1 MASSVRLYVRTGV
14 VGSWAVILGGTLIL
28 GIDRL
33 LGMLGTDGTNS
44 ISLATAGLPI
54 VALAETALINVYNGS
69 AVSVFVG
76 VLLLLGGW
84 YQLLRISTQ
93 KPV

>member
-1 MASSVRLYVRTGV
+1 MVTSVRLSVRTGAI
-14 VGSWAVILGGTLIL
+14 GAWAVLLGGTLVY

-33 LGMLGTDGTNS
+33 LGLLGSEGAKS
-44 ISLATAGLPI
+44 GSLAAAGFPV

-69 AVSVFVG
+69 AASVFVG

-84 YQLLRISTQ
+84 YQLLRLSTR
-93 KPV
+93 KPA

>member
-1 MASSVRLYVRTGV
+1 MTSAVRLYVRAGV
-14 VGSWAVILGGTLIL
+14 VGSWAVLLGGTLIL
-28 GIDRL
+28 GIDRF
-33 LGMLGTDGTNS
+33 LGMLGTDGTS
-44 ISLATAGLPI
+44 SVPLATAGLPI

-76 VLLLLGGW
+76 LLLVLGGW
-84 YQLLRISTQ
+84 YQLLQLSTR